1 MPKKD
6 GFNSVS
12 LNFKMRAQCLSQ
24 SMKLSSIDVQI
35 SDLLSCKFNVTLN
48 LIYHWLEIAL
58 II

>member
-1 MPKKD
+1 
-6 GFNSVS
+6 
-12 LNFKMRAQCLSQ
+12 MRAQCLSQ
-24 SMKLSSIDVQI
+24 SIKLSSIDVQT